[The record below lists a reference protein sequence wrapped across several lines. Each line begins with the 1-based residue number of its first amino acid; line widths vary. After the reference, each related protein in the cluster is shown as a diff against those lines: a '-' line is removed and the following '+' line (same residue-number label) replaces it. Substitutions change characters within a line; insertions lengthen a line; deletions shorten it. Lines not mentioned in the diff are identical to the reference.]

1 MRLLLFKENCRG
13 GLKIPREQTRKYES
27 SMLAKYLNK
36 GQKCSIIG
44 MFAMSAIPKKEN
56 DNKNFGF
63 ITSFARCKSF
73 HEEPPTM

>member
-1 MRLLLFKENCRG
+1 
-13 GLKIPREQTRKYES
+13 
-27 SMLAKYLNK
+27 MLAKYLNK

>member
-1 MRLLLFKENCRG
+1 
-13 GLKIPREQTRKYES
+13 
-27 SMLAKYLNK
+27 MLAKYLNK

-73 HEEPPTM
+73 HEEPPTMWATLALKI